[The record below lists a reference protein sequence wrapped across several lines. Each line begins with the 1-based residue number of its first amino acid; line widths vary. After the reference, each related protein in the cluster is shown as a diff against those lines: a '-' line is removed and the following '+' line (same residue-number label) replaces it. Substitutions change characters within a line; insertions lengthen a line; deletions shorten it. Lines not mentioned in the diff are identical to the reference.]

1 MLYVQSL
8 GLVPMT
14 KTVLLGTTFAAIF
27 AIAMISSASAS
38 DPWLGVDNSVINQKG
53 KNVQL
58 LIDATGDIPKNAGE
72 GVLAG
77 FGWFY
82 ADGPDAV
89 FAVTTH
95 NPVRDSHQNP
105 DKWHVHNVAVSDSIN
120 TEIADACIASLSGY
134 VQAGISIKG
143 EIMQINTNQN
153 SLSGTLSD
161 GAGAFHIVNDASAC
175 PIQTVLANG
184 NDSGLNLGVKFQ

>member
-1 MLYVQSL
+1 
-8 GLVPMT
+8 MT
-14 KTVLLGTTFAAIF
+14 KTVLLGTTFAVIF

-38 DPWLGVDNSVINQKG
+38 DTWLSVDSSNIAQKG
-53 KNVQL
+53 NNIQL
-58 LIDATGDIPKNAGE
+58 TIDAANTIPKNAGE

-82 ADGPDAV
+82 ASGPDAV

-105 DKWHVHNVAVSDSIN
+105 DKWHVHNVQVSASDDLA
-120 TEIADACIASLSGY
+120 IADACIASLSGY

-143 EIMQINTNQN
+143 DKMQINTNQN
-153 SLSGTLSD
+153 SLSGTLAD
-161 GAGAFHIVNDASAC
+161 DAVAFHIVNDAVAC
-175 PIQTVLANG
+175 PNETVLANG

>member
-1 MLYVQSL
+1 
-8 GLVPMT
+8 MT
-14 KTVLLGTTFAAIF
+14 KTVLLGTTFVVIF
-27 AIAMISSASAS
+27 AMAMISSASAS
-38 DPWLGVDNSVINQKG
+38 DSWLGVDDSVINEKG
-53 KNVQL
+53 KNIQL
-58 LIDATGDIPKNAGE
+58 LIDAADTIPKNAGE

-82 ADGPDAV
+82 ADGPDTV

-105 DKWHVHNVAVSDSIN
+105 DKWHVHNVMASGSSDSG
-120 TEIADACIASLSGY
+120 IADACIASLSGY

-143 EIMQINTNQN
+143 DKMQINTNQN
-153 SLSGTLSD
+153 SLSGPLAD

-175 PIQTVLANG
+175 PNETVLANG
-184 NDSGLNLGVKFQ
+184 EDSGLNLGVKFQ